1 MKTVLMR
8 EEGLHGG
15 GEWGCGGAIPNK
27 LPRLQHGNQ
36 QLSAYL
42 LVSLFSMLETRDH
55 TGHTES
61 PHWSSS
67 FTVVAG
73 GSETGPDRTTGFW
86 VLACKPASEGQYT
99 LNINR

>member
-15 GEWGCGGAIPNK
+15 GGVWGAIPNK

-36 QLSAYL
+36 QLSACL

-61 PHWSSS
+61 PQMSSS
-67 FTVVAG
+67 FIVVAG
-73 GSETGPDRTTGFW
+73 GSETGPDRTTDFW
-86 VLACKPASEGQYT
+86 VLACKLASEGQYI

>member
-15 GEWGCGGAIPNK
+15 EGVGVGGAIPNK

-36 QLSAYL
+36 QLSACL
-42 LVSLFSMLETRDH
+42 LVSLFSMLEPRDH
-55 TGHTES
+55 TGHREN
-61 PHWSSS
+61 PRNL
-67 FTVVAG
+67 VVAG
-73 GSETGPDRTTGFW
+73 GSETGP
-86 VLACKPASEGQYT
+86 EGQYA

>member
-15 GEWGCGGAIPNK
+15 EGVGGGAIPNK

-36 QLSAYL
+36 QLSACL
-42 LVSLFSMLETRDH
+42 LVSLFSMLEPRDH
-55 TGHTES
+55 TGHRES
-61 PHWSSS
+61 PRNL
-67 FTVVAG
+67 VVAG
-73 GSETGPDRTTGFW
+73 GSETGPDRTTDFW
-86 VLACKPASEGQYT
+86 VLACKLAGEGQYA